1 MLNRLTEIFRREQVT
16 EDMLEDAS
24 RLFSE
29 NYGVW
34 GQPPPGGRSFG
45 KPGSRV
51 KMSASRLR
59 AQCLPE
65 GSRSSYAR
73 VTVNGTLAG
82 HAFACRWQCGDRQVC
97 WITQLV
103 VHRDYRERRLATTL
117 LLALLDSGDDI
128 FGIMSSHPAACKALA
143 RAFGNFV
150 FPQVP
155 LDFARQHAAGV
166 LTGSPV
172 SYIKNARLCGN
183 IFNSGDVSGLKCGV
197 DSNFFVDHDEPLDAL
212 ARLKELGGW
221 PLGDLPDGHEF
232 LLVFDVAQRRR
243 PRSSQRA
250 V

>member
-1 MLNRLTEIFRREQVT
+1 
-16 EDMLEDAS
+16 
-24 RLFSE
+24 
-29 NYGVW
+29 
-34 GQPPPGGRSFG
+34 
-45 KPGSRV
+45 
-51 KMSASRLR
+51 
-59 AQCLPE
+59 
-65 GSRSSYAR
+65 
-73 VTVNGTLAG
+73 
-82 HAFACRWQCGDRQVC
+82 VC

-143 RAFGNFV
+143 RAFGSEFLISLVGSKPALTRPDFV